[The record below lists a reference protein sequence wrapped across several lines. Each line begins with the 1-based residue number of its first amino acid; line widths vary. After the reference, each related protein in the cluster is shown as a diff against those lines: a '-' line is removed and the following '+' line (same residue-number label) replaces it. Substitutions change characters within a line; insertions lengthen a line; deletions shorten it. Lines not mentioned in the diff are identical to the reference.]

1 MNDKEIDKKLKETGT
16 SHDSPSEIIKTKPT
30 AWWVRFTPIGD
41 STVLGPFESQEQA
54 KKAEQEYLLAQL

>member
-1 MNDKEIDKKLKETGT
+1 MTDKEIARKLKETGY
-16 SHDSPSEIIKTKPT
+16 SHDAPSEIIKTKPT

-41 STVLGPFESQEQA
+41 NTVLGPFESEDLA

>member
-1 MNDKEIDKKLKETGT
+1 MGDKEIAMKLKETGE
-16 SHDSPSEIIKTKPT
+16 SHDSPSIVYKTKPT

-41 STVLGPFESQEQA
+41 PTVLGPFESQELA